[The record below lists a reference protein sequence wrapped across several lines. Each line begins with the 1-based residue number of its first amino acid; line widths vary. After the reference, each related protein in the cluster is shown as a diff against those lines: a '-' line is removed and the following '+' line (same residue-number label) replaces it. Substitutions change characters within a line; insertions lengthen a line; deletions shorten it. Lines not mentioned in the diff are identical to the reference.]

1 MAEAVGAEGSES
13 RVCTACGQENPISF
27 RFCGSCGT
35 AFPDP
40 APPNAVRKA
49 VTIVFSDLMGSTTL
63 GEQLDSEA
71 LGEVIDAYFAEMQA
85 ALEGHGGTIEKFIG
99 DAVMAVFGV
108 PTVRED
114 DALRAVRAALEMKER
129 LTVLNEDLEQRYGVR
144 LANRTGVNTGELV
157 AAANAVGGSQRLV
170 IGDAVNVTARL
181 EQAAPANDILIG
193 ERTYRLVRDLVEVEE
208 MEPLAL
214 KGKSEPVPAYRLIA
228 VTEGEALVRH
238 HERPMIGREQELATL
253 RGALDEAITDDRG
266 RMVTVLAQAG
276 MGKSRLTHEFAA
288 AVEPEARVLR
298 GRCLSYGRGITY
310 WPLVEIVR
318 QAASITEDDPPAL
331 ALAKLAPVAGDDAV
345 AERVASVMGLW
356 DAQFP
361 VEEIMWG
368 ARKLLERVAGR
379 RPLVVIVEDIHWAEP
394 TLLALIEHLADSAEA
409 PLLVVC
415 PARPDLL
422 ERRPDWPEPRI
433 ALQSLTDA
441 DMGRIVENALG
452 RGDLA
457 DEIRNRILES
467 AEGNPLFVEQMLSML
482 IDDGTLVF
490 ENGRWSPTVELSE
503 VIVPPTI
510 NSLLTARVEQLGR
523 DERETIEPAAV
534 IGQQFPQAA
543 VEALVADHL
552 RPGVGERLELIA
564 ARQLIRPDP
573 GALAV
578 EDDYR
583 FEHLL
588 IRDAVYRRLVK
599 RSRATLHE
607 QFVRWAQDVNRSRD
621 REAEY
626 QEILAYHLEQAH
638 DYLAELGPL
647 DAHGEALGLEAA
659 GWLGDAGRRAFGRGD
674 MPAAAQLL
682 RRAAGLLP
690 AGDHARLELLPDLGE
705 ALVDIGEY
713 AVAEAYLDEA
723 IDRAQAAGEPRLE
736 ARAELIRLLLKAH
749 SATSAS
755 WAEQATLGAERVIPV
770 FRAAD
775 DQVGLAAAHRL
786 LAWARGTACRYGDA
800 AAAAK
805 VAIEHASAG
814 GDDRQ
819 HRRASVQYALA
830 AVWGPTPVPEAIA
843 HCRQIVSEAS
853 GDRRTVGVVTS
864 LLGRLEAMRG
874 DFDTAL
880 ALGREARVVLQDMGR
895 TPIAASTSLDS
906 CAVNVL
912 AGDPAAAERDLRRDY
927 EALEQMGEK
936 YMLCSVAS
944 ELARALVEEGRDEEA
959 EHYTEVARELAAA
972 DDLSAQ
978 VLWRS
983 VRARV
988 LARRGEQEQAVALA
1002 REAVALLR
1010 DTDSLVAQ
1018 ADALVDLA
1026 EVLQAGGQGAD
1037 ASAAL
1042 DEALELF
1049 ERKGDLASAAR
1060 ARAMLE
1066 DAPAPR

>member
-1 MAEAVGAEGSES
+1 MTGVAGAEGSES
-13 RVCTACGQENPISF
+13 RVCSACGEENPLRF
-27 RFCGSCGT
+27 RYCGYCGS
-35 AFPDP
+35 AFPGSE
-40 APPNAVRKA
+40 APNAVRKA
-49 VTIVFSDLMGSTTL
+49 VTIVFSDLKGSTDL
-63 GEQLDSEA
+63 GERLDSEA
-71 LGEVIDAYFAEMQA
+71 LGEVIGAYFAEMQA

-108 PTVRED
+108 PTAHED

-129 LTVLNEDLEQRYGVR
+129 LAVLNDVLEKRYGVR
-144 LANRTGVNTGELV
+144 LANRTGVNTGELI
-157 AAANAVGGSQRLV
+157 AGGNAMVGQRLV
-170 IGDAVNVTARL
+170 IGDAVNVAARL
-181 EQAAPANDILIG
+181 EQAAPANDILVG
-193 ERTYRLVRDLVEVEE
+193 ERTYQLVRDVVEVEE
-208 MEPLAL
+208 MEPLEL
-214 KGKSEPVPAYRLIA
+214 KGKSERVPAYRLIA
-228 VTEGEALVRH
+228 VHDGEALVRH

-253 RGALDEAITDDRG
+253 RGALDEAVTDNRG
-266 RMVTVLAQAG
+266 RIVTVLGQAG

-288 AVEPEARVLR
+288 AVGPQARVLR

-310 WPLVEIVR
+310 WPLVEIIR
-318 QAASITEDDPPAL
+318 QAASISDDDPPAL
-331 ALAKLAPVAGDDAV
+331 ALAKLAPLAGDDAV
-345 AERVASVMGLW
+345 AKRVASVMGLW
-356 DAQFP
+356 NHQFP

-368 ARKLLERVAGR
+368 VRKLLERVAGE
-379 RPLVVIVEDIHWAEP
+379 RPLVVIVDDIHWAEP
-394 TLLALIEHLADSAEA
+394 TLLELIEHLADSAEA
-409 PLLVVC
+409 PLLVLC

-422 ERRPDWPEPRI
+422 ERRADWPEPRI
-433 ALQSLTDA
+433 TLQSLTNA

-452 RGDLA
+452 RGELA
-457 DEIRNRILES
+457 EEIRDRILES
-467 AEGNPLFVEQMLSML
+467 ADGNPLFVEQMLSML

-490 ENGRWSPTVELSE
+490 EDDRWRPTVELSE

-510 NSLLTARVEQLGR
+510 QSLLTARVEQLGH
-523 DERETIEPAAV
+523 DDRETIEPAAV
-534 IGQQFPQAA
+534 IGQQFPRAA
-543 VEALVADHL
+543 IEALVPDQL
-552 RPGVGERLELIA
+552 RPGVAERLELIA
-564 ARQLIRPDP
+564 AKQLIRPDP
-573 GALAV
+573 DPLGV
-578 EDDYR
+578 EGDYR
-583 FEHLL
+583 FGHLL

-599 RSRATLHE
+599 RTRAALHE
-607 QFVRWAQDVNRSRD
+607 GFVRWTQEIDRTRD
-621 REAEY
+621 REVEY
-626 QEILAYHLEQAH
+626 PEILAYHLEQAH
-638 DYLAELGPL
+638 HYLAELGPL

-659 GWLGDAGRRAFGRGD
+659 TWLADAGRRAFGRGD

-682 RRAAGLLP
+682 GRAAGLLP
-690 AGDHARLELLPDLGE
+690 TADDARLELLPDLGE
-705 ALVDIGEY
+705 ALVDVGDY
-713 AVAEAYLDEA
+713 ALAEVCLDEA
-723 IDRAQAAGEPRLE
+723 IDLARTAGDERLE
-736 ARAELIRLLLKAH
+736 ARAELVRLLLKAH

-755 WAEQATLGAERVIPV
+755 WAEQAMHGAERVIPV
-770 FRAAD
+770 FRAVD

-805 VAIEHASAG
+805 LAIEHAAAG

-830 AVWGPTPVPEAIA
+830 AVWGPTPVPDAIEQ
-843 HCRQIVSEAS
+843 CRQIISQAS

-864 LLGRLEAMRG
+864 LLGRLEAMSG
-874 DFDTAL
+874 DFDAARAL
-880 ALGREARVVLQDMGR
+880 VGEARVVLADMGR

-912 AGDPAAAERDLRRDY
+912 GGDPAAAERDLRRDY

-988 LARRGEQEQAVALA
+988 LARRGEQEDAVALA
-1002 REAVALLR
+1002 RAAVDLLR

-1026 EVLQAGGQGAD
+1026 EVLRAGGQEAE
-1037 ASAAL
+1037 AVATLA
-1042 DEALELF
+1042 EALELY
-1049 ERKGDLASAAR
+1049 ERKGDVASAAH
-1060 ARAMLE
+1060 ARALLQ
-1066 DAPAPR
+1066 DVPASS

>member
-1 MAEAVGAEGSES
+1 MTGVAGAEGSDS
-13 RVCTACGQENPISF
+13 RVCTACGEESPLRF

-40 APPNAVRKA
+40 APPNAVRKV

-71 LGEVIDAYFAEMQA
+71 LGEVIDAYFAEMRA

-129 LTVLNEDLEQRYGVR
+129 LAVLNESLEQRYGVR

-157 AAANAVGGSQRLV
+157 AAANAVSGSQRLV

-228 VTEGEALVRH
+228 VTEGDALVRH
-238 HERPMIGREQELATL
+238 HERPMFGREQELTIL
-253 RGALDEAITDDRG
+253 RGALEDATANNRG

-288 AVEPEARVLR
+288 EVEPEAQVLR

-318 QAASITEDDPPAL
+318 QAAAITDDDPPEL
-331 ALAKLAPVAGDDAV
+331 AFAKLARLAGDNGV
-345 AERVASVMGLW
+345 SERVASVMGLW

-368 ARKLLERVAGR
+368 ARKLLERVAGQ
-379 RPLVVIVEDIHWAEP
+379 RPLVVIFDDIHWAEL
-394 TLLALIEHLADSAEA
+394 TLLELIEHLADSAEA

-415 PARPDLL
+415 PARLDLL
-422 ERRPDWPEPRI
+422 ELRADWPEPRI
-433 ALQSLTDA
+433 ALQALTDT

-452 RGDLA
+452 RGELA
-457 DEIRNRILES
+457 DEIRDRILVS
-467 AEGNPLFVEQMLSML
+467 AEGNPLFIEQMLSML

-490 ENGRWSPTVELSE
+490 ESGRWSPTVELSE

-510 NSLLTARVEQLGR
+510 QSLLTARVEQLQR
-523 DERETIEPAAV
+523 NERETIEPAAV
-534 IGQQFPQAA
+534 IGQQFPQDA
-543 VEALVADHL
+543 VEALVSDQL

-564 ARQLIRPDP
+564 GKQLIRSDPD
-573 GALAV
+573 ALGV
-578 EDDYR
+578 EVGYR

-599 RSRATLHE
+599 RSRAALHE
-607 QFVRWAQDVNRSRD
+607 RFARWAQDVNRLRD
-621 REAEY
+621 REAEF

-638 DYLAELGPL
+638 HYLAELGPL

-659 GWLGDAGRRAFGRGD
+659 GWLETAGRRAFGRGD

-690 AGDHARLELLPDLGE
+690 DGDHARLELLPDLGE

-713 AVAEAYLDEA
+713 AVAEVYLDEA
-723 IDRAQAAGEPRLE
+723 IERARAAGEARLG
-736 ARAELIRLLLKAH
+736 ARAELVRLLLKAH

-755 WAEQATLGAERVIPV
+755 WAEQAMRGAERVIPV

-786 LAWARGTACRYGDA
+786 LAWALGTACRYGDA

-805 VAIEHASAG
+805 VAIEHARAG

-830 AVWGPTPVPEAIA
+830 AVWGPTPVSDAIV
-843 HCRQIVSEAS
+843 HCRQIVSQSS

-874 DFDTAL
+874 DFGTAQ
-880 ALGREARVVLQDMGR
+880 ALVTEARVVLEDMGR

-927 EALEQMGEK
+927 EALERMGEK

-988 LARRGEQEQAVALA
+988 LARRGEQEEAVALA
-1002 REAVALLR
+1002 REAVELLR

-1018 ADALVDLA
+1018 ADALFDLA
-1026 EVLQAGGQGAD
+1026 EVLRVGGRSTD
-1037 ASAAL
+1037 ALAAL
-1042 DEALELF
+1042 GEALALY

-1060 ARAMLE
+1060 ARALLQ
-1066 DAPAPR
+1066 DAPASR